1 MQDNPIP
8 QRPIPPRGDAR
19 FELLGYPGEFTAD
32 GNFVRLKTMG
42 LAYLSYSSPVRVHCA
57 GVDAIRQQFCLQGSA
72 VTSIGA
78 QQLRVD
84 LDRPCLIPPRT
95 AAIYDFEKNF
105 SQLVLYVD
113 AAAVRGTLSAL
124 VGIPLNQTITFATP
138 TDPQKP
144 QLRRLRQL
152 VQFLV
157 SELDRED
164 CLLSDLALAKFE

>member
-152 VQFLV
+152 VRFLV